1 MSTRTIHPMYPEDFS
16 EYRSSHKERTYSL
29 VDVRQPAEYTQEHIP
44 GALNLPLPELEQH
57 IARLDPTQDL
67 IFYCRS
73 GHRSQMA
80 AKLAAETLEDT
91 TAGIYNLLGGIS
103 AWSGIVLPDYP
114 RIEVFDPQASIPDLL
129 LRAMDMEK
137 GAFRFYQEVAVRW
150 PGAELEGVQEME
162 RIHARS
168 VYNLLQKH
176 NGPEQ
181 AFDAL
186 FDSLSGETVEGGRPL
201 QELLDDLQA
210 YDQGGCLALAEMALD
225 IEGQAYDLYRH
236 LADTLD
242 DRETA
247 QSLLVLAEQ
256 EKGHMRIV
264 AKKIPECIP
273 G

>member
-1 MSTRTIHPMYPEDFS
+1 MSTRAVHSIYPEDFS

-57 IARLDPTQDL
+57 ITQLDPTQDL

-80 AKLAAETLEDT
+80 AKLAAETLEAT
-91 TAGIYNLLGGIS
+91 TSGIYNLLGGIS
-103 AWSGIVLPDYP
+103 AWTGMALPDYP
-114 RIEVFDPQASIPDLL
+114 RVDVFDPQASIPDLL

-137 GAFRFYQEVAVRW
+137 GAFRFYQEVAARW
-150 PGAELEGVQEME
+150 PDAELEGVQEME
-162 RIHARS
+162 RAHARS

-176 NGPEQ
+176 NTPEQ
-181 AFDAL
+181 AFDPL
-186 FDSLSGETVEGGRPL
+186 FDSLSGEIVEGGRSL
-201 QELLDDLQA
+201 QKLLDDLQA
-210 YDQGGCLALAEMALD
+210 YDQGGCLALAEIALA

-236 LADTLD
+236 LADTLN
-242 DRETA
+242 DRKTA
-247 QSLLVLAEQ
+247 QSILVLAEQ

-264 AKKIPECIP
+264 AKKIPECIS